1 MGRVKIA
8 LLSTYLGVYPLILD
22 ASKPASMGGDPI
34 IVKGVIKKNNKIK
47 KETSKVT
54 KGKERLKSVPV
65 TQAVNVPASEL
76 KVAASPPSTPAPNVT
91 QRVEVHTVH
100 HKRNKEKIV
109 TRWQSPTQAALFTHN
124 QYAYFI
130 FDEKA
135 DFDTRHLKPD
145 SDFHEAFTPLALGQG
160 SGFFVKLKPRVDV
173 SITRNDEQNTWSMR
187 FVMPDSDDEDD
198 HEDEALE
205 HQYVTTPLKEPAN
218 ALGVKLPS
226 AFKVVDVTNPQTKDH
241 FIVAPGKDLQE
252 ITRDYVDVKIIPSL
266 RGFVALIKSDGV
278 VGSVAPENQLILSRT
293 AAPLSLSSDSDR
305 GAKREKA
312 TPPPS
317 IKPSDWQEAEKNFD
331 QMVRRMNAGKLLD
344 PRVNHAHMMEN
355 REDLALGFL
364 SKGDIAMAM
373 GSLEFILDKDPEAEK
388 NPTIKLLHA
397 ICHILYNQHDA
408 AQEILRSQAELG
420 DEHALLWQGV
430 ATLGQEHFHEGLK
443 QTVGRLKLLK
453 DYPQPVVDPVY
464 MMMAYASHRIKYPG
478 KLFLKLMNQEAL
490 SRREKEMYKFLELAL
505 APVDYAVIG
514 VLQKL
519 CEEGMNDKSR
529 VEACRY
535 LAENSAT
542 PLNHSQK
549 IKALEDIRYRW
560 RGDSLEMELAGEL
573 ADLYVKTKDYDKALF
588 LYRMI
593 KEQFAHLPQAQ
604 DYIHRGQEA
613 FRSHFMD
620 RQAQPKYMAVA
631 FYDRFKEMI
640 PEGEAGNQVVSQLAQ
655 DYEDLDLLP
664 QAVRALEYLVRAYK
678 EPKKKGE
685 YLLRQAE
692 IFEKNGEDQNAQ
704 VLLSQLLTMPDQDAI
719 APQMRFLQSRLLAK
733 HGKTKEAFQVIEQDK
748 TQEAFQQKI
757 RLAWGAKD
765 WALVQRLVSEAIL
778 TPGLSGD
785 DQNKLL
791 IKLAV
796 SLNYLKDVKGLAEL
810 RQNFGARMGGTRFK
824 EQFELLTLPPQN
836 EPQEISKKAYMAQ
849 LEEARQFEDLVKKQP
864 KPSL

>member
-1 MGRVKIA
+1 MRRVTIA
-8 LLSTYLGVYPLILD
+8 LLLGCIGMCPVMLE
-22 ASKPASMGGDPI
+22 ASKPASMGGNSI
-34 IVKGVIKKNNKIK
+34 IVKGTNKKKPRTK
-47 KETSKVT
+47 KETLKAV
-54 KGKERLKSVPV
+54 KGPGTLK
-65 TQAVNVPASEL
+65 NVPATQ
-76 KVAASPPSTPAPNVT
+76 VVNVT
-91 QRVEVHTVH
+91 EAGIKAPMTASVVPIPTIVQRVEVHTVH

-109 TRWQSPTQAALFTHN
+109 TRWQSPTEAALYTYN

-145 SDFHEAFTPLALGQG
+145 SDFHEAFTPLSLGHG

-173 SITRNDEQNTWSMR
+173 AITRNDEQNTWSMG

-198 HEDEALE
+198 HEDDVLE

-226 AFKVVDVTNPQTKDH
+226 VFKVVDVLNPQTRDH
-241 FIVAPGKDLQE
+241 FIVAPVKDLQE
-252 ITRDYVDVKIIPSL
+252 HPRDYVDVKIIPSI
-266 RGFVALIKSDGV
+266 RGFVALVKSDGV
-278 VGSVAPENQLILSRT
+278 LGSIAPENQLVLSRT
-293 AAPLSLSSDSDR
+293 ATPLSLSSESDR
-305 GAKREKA
+305 ETKREIA

-331 QMVRRMNAGKLLD
+331 TMVRRMNTGKLLD
-344 PRVNHAHMMEN
+344 PKVNHAHMIEN
-355 REDLALGFL
+355 REDLAFGFL
-364 SKGDIAMAM
+364 AKGDIAMAM
-373 GSLEFILDKDPEAEK
+373 GSLEFIIDKDPDAEK
-388 NPTIKLLHA
+388 NPTIRLLHA
-397 ICHILYNQHDA
+397 ICHILYDQHDI
-408 AQEILRSQAELG
+408 AQDILRSQAELG

-430 ATLGQEHFHEGLK
+430 ASLGQEHFHEGLK
-443 QTVGRLKLLK
+443 QTVSRLKLLK
-453 DYPQPVVDPVY
+453 EYPQPVVDPVY
-464 MMMAYASHRIKYPG
+464 MMMAYASHRINYPG
-478 KLFLKLMNQEAL
+478 QLFLKLMNKEAL
-490 SRREKEMYKFLELAL
+490 DRRGKEKYKFLEIAL
-505 APVDYAVIG
+505 APLDYAMIG

-519 CEEGMNDKSR
+519 CEEGVNDQIR

-535 LAENSAT
+535 LAKNAAT
-542 PLNHSQK
+542 PLKDPEK

-573 ADLYVKTKDYDKALF
+573 ADLYVKTKDYEKALF

-593 KEQFAHLPQAQ
+593 KEHFSQLPQAQ
-604 DYIHRGQEA
+604 DYIHKGQEA
-613 FRSHFMD
+613 FRSHFMNKD
-620 RQAQPKYMAVA
+620 AQPKYMAVA

-640 PEGEAGNQVVSQLAQ
+640 PEGEAGNQIVSQLAQ

-664 QAVRALEYLVRAYK
+664 QAIRSLEYLVRASK

-692 IFEKNGEDQNAQ
+692 IFEKNGEDKNAQ
-704 VLLSQLLTMPDQDAI
+704 VILSQVIAMPEQEAI
-719 APQMRFLQSRLLAK
+719 SPQVRFLQSRLLAK
-733 HGKTKEAFQVIEQDK
+733 HGKTKEALQVIEQDK
-748 TQEAFQQKI
+748 TQDAFQQKI
-757 RLAWGAKD
+757 QLAWGAKD
-765 WALVQRLVSEAIL
+765 WTLVQRLVSEAIL

-810 RQNFGARMGGTRFK
+810 RQNFAARMGATRFK

>member
-1 MGRVKIA
+1 MRRVTIA
-8 LLSTYLGVYPLILD
+8 LLISCIGMRPVLLE

-34 IVKGVIKKNNKIK
+34 IVKGTTKKKIRVK
-47 KETSKVT
+47 KETSKET
-54 KGKERLKSVPV
+54 KGKERLKSVPA
-65 TQAVNVPASEL
+65 TQVANIPEAKAKPPVVAPA
-76 KVAASPPSTPAPNVT
+76 TPTPTIV
-91 QRVEVHTVH
+91 QRVDVHTVH

-109 TRWQSPTQAALFTHN
+109 TRWQSPTEAALFTYN
-124 QYAYFI
+124 RYAYFI

-135 DFDTRHLKPD
+135 DFDTRHLKSD
-145 SDFHEAFTPLALGQG
+145 SDFHETFTPLSLEHG

-198 HEDEALE
+198 HEDEVLE
-205 HQYVTTPLKEPAN
+205 HQYVATPLKEPAN
-218 ALGVKLPS
+218 ALGVKLSS

-241 FIVAPGKDLQE
+241 FIVAPVKDLQE
-252 ITRDYVDVKIIPSL
+252 HSRDYVDVKIIPSI
-266 RGFVALIKSDGV
+266 RGFVALMKSDGV
-278 VGSVAPENQLILSRT
+278 VGSVAPENQLVLSRT
-293 AAPLSLSSDSDR
+293 ATPLSLSSESDR
-305 GAKREKA
+305 DAKREKA

-317 IKPSDWQEAEKNFD
+317 IKPSDWQEAEKTFD
-331 QMVRRMNAGKLLD
+331 KIVRRMNTGKLLD
-344 PRVNHAHMMEN
+344 PKINHAHMIEN
-355 REDLALGFL
+355 REDLAFGFL

-373 GSLEFILDKDPEAEK
+373 GSLEFILDKDPDAAK
-388 NPTIKLLHA
+388 NPTIRLLHA
-397 ICHILYNQHDA
+397 ICHVLYDQHDE
-408 AQEILRSQAELG
+408 AQEILRAQAELG
-420 DEHALLWQGV
+420 DEHALLWQGI

-443 QTVGRLKLLK
+443 QTVSRLKLLK
-453 DYPQPVVDPVY
+453 EYPQPVVDPVY

-478 KLFLKLMNQEAL
+478 QLFLKLMNQEAL
-490 SRREKEMYKFLELAL
+490 SRRQKEMYKFLDIAL
-505 APVDYAVIG
+505 APLDYTVIG

-519 CEEGMNDKSR
+519 CEEGVNDKSR

-535 LAENSAT
+535 LAETSAT
-542 PLNHSQK
+542 PLKDPEK

-573 ADLYVKTKDYDKALF
+573 ADLYVKTKDYEKALF

-593 KEQFAHLPQAQ
+593 KEQFSQLPQAQ
-604 DYIHRGQEA
+604 DFIHKGQEA

-620 RQAQPKYMAVA
+620 RKSQPKYMAVA

-640 PEGEAGNQVVSQLAQ
+640 PEGEAGNQIVSQLAQ

-704 VLLSQLLTMPDQDAI
+704 ALLSQLLGMPEQESI
-719 APQMRFLQSRLLAK
+719 APQIRFLQSRLLAK
-733 HGKTKEAFQVIEQDK
+733 HGKTKEALQVIDQDK

-757 RLAWGAKD
+757 QLAWGAKD

-791 IKLAV
+791 IKLAI

-810 RQNFGARMGGTRFK
+810 RQNFGGRMGATRFK